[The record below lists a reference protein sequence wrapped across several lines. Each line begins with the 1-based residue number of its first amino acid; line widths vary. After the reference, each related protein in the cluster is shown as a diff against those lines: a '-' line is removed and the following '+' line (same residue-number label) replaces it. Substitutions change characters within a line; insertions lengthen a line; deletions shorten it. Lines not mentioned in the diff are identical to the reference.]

1 MRDHASYLRVAYRS
15 SERRA
20 CDVLTFGRSTC
31 RYEIEFMVS
40 SHDLRLLSMSYDTT
54 IAEALLV
61 GRKLN
66 DGEGPTGRGR
76 FVNLSRAPYSETD
89 ALALVR
95 ALIATSSIPLHCVKG
110 GARLGHGVSTLGD
123 YVRLS
128 VKGKCPPSRLPCYQA
143 GVLPTLRGRAMG
155 GLSACMYFL
164 TVSLCMPTSRA
175 IPRMDNPLRFAFC
188 TAFHLA
194 VCSGVGFLGRGVAV
208 LRTLAAP
215 LRSASSRSLSASS
228 NVPIDSTSSSGLLM
242 TPLV

>member
-40 SHDLRLLSMSYDTT
+40 SHDLRLLSMSYDTA

-61 GRKLN
+61 GRRLN

-76 FVNLSRAPYSETD
+76 FVNLWRTPYSETD

-110 GARLGHGVSTLGD
+110 GAHSTDAAPSSVLRSCTDPVLPDIGLPSGLTGNGTTRTSVTLGLD
-123 YVRLS
+123 AAS
-128 VKGKCPPSRLPCYQA
+128 VAHWYMLERSPDGATGWFSADA
-143 GVLPTLRGRAMG
+143 GPGEIDETAYTVTGLESETAYHLR
-155 GLSACMYFL
+155 
-164 TVSLCMPTSRA
+164 
-175 IPRMDNPLRFAFC
+175 
-188 TAFHLA
+188 
-194 VCSGVGFLGRGVAV
+194 
-208 LRTLAAP
+208 
-215 LRSASSRSLSASS
+215 ASSPGDWPCRQPLYNSLS
-228 NVPIDSTSSSGLLM
+228 
-242 TPLV
+242 